1 MRRNGIAV
9 CFATQTQLGRPRHDV
24 VINDPDRL
32 ETGRIS
38 GVRVG
43 AGIEA
48 SPPRLE
54 LPAGTHM
61 LIRDTKE
68 LLRLAAPIAI
78 AQAGTQL
85 MSLVDS
91 AVVGRVG
98 ATELAATGLGASL
111 FFGFSIIG
119 MGVVM
124 GIDPLIAQ
132 SFGAGN
138 PRAARRIFWQGI
150 WLALALSV
158 VICAL
163 MGTAPFLI
171 QGIGVDP
178 RVGAPAWTYLL
189 VRMGNVPTLLLFLV
203 FRSYLQ
209 SAHSTRTM
217 VLAMIGGNVFNLLAD
232 ILFVFGGAQLP
243 SWTGPLRDVPAM
255 GVAGAAFA
263 SVLGGVV
270 QLAIIAPGL
279 RGVEAGG
286 RVSLRPNRA
295 DVTASLRLGVPV
307 GLQMGAEYGVFALVG
322 LLAGRMGPTPLAAHQ
337 LALTIAAFTFTVA
350 MGIGSAGAVQVGR
363 AIGAGDRERTHRQ
376 GVLSFILGGAVMSVS
391 AVAFVLFPEAIA
403 RIITDQPEVIA
414 VAVPLLAVAAV
425 FQISDG
431 VQAVGSGVLRGA
443 GDTRFAFL
451 ANVTAHWLIGLPVA
465 LLLGFRMKMGIH
477 GLWWG
482 LCTGLVA
489 VAIILV
495 WRFLRLSAAGI
506 RPVIVNVEQ

>member
-1 MRRNGIAV
+1 MSFR
-9 CFATQTQLGRPRHDV
+9 
-24 VINDPDRL
+24 
-32 ETGRIS
+32 ETR
-38 GVRVG
+38 
-43 AGIEA
+43 
-48 SPPRLE
+48 
-54 LPAGTHM
+54 
-61 LIRDTKE
+61 E

-78 AQAGTQL
+78 AQAGTQM

-111 FFGFSIIG
+111 FFGFSIVG
-119 MGVVM
+119 MGMVM

-150 WLALALSV
+150 WLALGLSV
-158 VICAL
+158 IVCAAMATTPL
-163 MGTAPFLI
+163 LIGAFGVAPDVA
-171 QGIGVDP
+171 G
-178 RVGAPAWTYLL
+178 PAWSYLL
-189 VRMGNVPTLLLFLV
+189 VRMGNVPTLLCFLV

-209 SAHSTRTM
+209 AAHATRSM
-217 VLAMIGGNVFNLLAD
+217 VVAMVVGNIFNLFAD
-232 ILFVFGGAQLP
+232 ILFVFGGAGLP
-243 SWTGPLRDVPAM
+243 AWLGPLRSVPAM
-255 GVAGAAFA
+255 GVTGAAFA
-263 SVLGGVV
+263 SVLGGVI
-270 QLAIIAPGL
+270 QLAIIAN
-279 RGVEAGG
+279 GVRWAPAGPI
-286 RVSLRPNRA
+286 SKRPNRA
-295 DVTASLRLGVPV
+295 DIADSLRLGVPV

-322 LLAGRMGPTPLAAHQ
+322 LLAGRMGPVPLAAHQ

-363 AIGAGDRERTHRQ
+363 AIGAGDRVRTHRQ
-376 GVLSFILGGAVMSVS
+376 GILSFLLGGGVMTFS
-391 AVAFVLFPEAIA
+391 ALLFIIFPEPIA
-403 RIITDQPEVIA
+403 RIVTDQPEVIA
-414 VAVPLLAVAAV
+414 AAVPLLAVAAV

-465 LLLGFRMKMGIH
+465 LLLGFRMNLGIQ

-482 LCTGLVA
+482 LCTGLTAVA
-489 VAIILV
+489 VILV

-506 RPVIVNVEQ
+506 RPVVLRSETRGRA